1 MFDPNPKLQ
10 RPLEANL
17 ELRSFLEYA
26 QYVENLEWLLI
37 FLCVPVCS
45 SRDVSGIRIM
55 ASTIAK

>member
-1 MFDPNPKLQ
+1 MYDPNPKLQ
-10 RPLEANL
+10 RPLE
-17 ELRSFLEYA
+17 LRSFLEYA
-26 QYVENLEWLLI
+26 QFVEYLEWLLI